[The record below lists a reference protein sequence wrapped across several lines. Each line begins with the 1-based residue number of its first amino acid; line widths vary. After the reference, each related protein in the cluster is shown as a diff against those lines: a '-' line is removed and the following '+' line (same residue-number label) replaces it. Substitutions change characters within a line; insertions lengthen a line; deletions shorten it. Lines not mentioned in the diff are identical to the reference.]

1 MHQKGE
7 IALKNEIVRKLT
19 SRKLWAALIAVA
31 ATFSTAI
38 FKEQLDAETVELIGK
53 GVVALCVYIFGEGI
67 ADAAGAIFGEVK
79 KEK

>member
-38 FKEQLDAETVELIGK
+38 FKEQLDTETVELIGK
-53 GVVALCVYIFGEGI
+53 GVVALACTSSARASPMPRERYSER
-67 ADAAGAIFGEVK
+67 
-79 KEK
+79 